1 MADQHDGPFKCIEEA
16 HHYIGLL
23 RDVADETQIEV
34 SADLAAAETAGARR
48 RVEALYVV
56 MQKLSQLRQHLDA
69 TRRVLNDLRTLRRL
83 LFEERDGVGGDEAR
97 VTPSPTI
104 PPPA

>member
-1 MADQHDGPFKCIEEA
+1 MADQHDGPFNCIEEA
-16 HHYIGLL
+16 HQYIGLL
-23 RDVADETQIEV
+23 RDAADETQVEV
-34 SADLAAAETAGARR
+34 RDDLAAAEMAGARR

-56 MQKLSQLRQHLDA
+56 MQKLGQLRQHLDA

-83 LFEERDGVGGDEAR
+83 LFEERDGVGDQAHD
-97 VTPSPTI
+97 TPSATV